1 VWPALIQSVS
11 DGRIGAVIVHLALP
25 FLALAMARSI
35 GVDRRDRLADGA
47 FFPPSRLGSPSAAAG
62 AALLL
67 AVISIAS
74 PILLFPLALVVVVV
88 TLSSPAHWRF
98 SLTIPLPALVLHGSA
113 LAVAWNRW
121 GTAGWFSPLVREDG
135 AALAS
140 APASGWDLLWGVV
153 QHPPLWP
160 DFPGI
165 GTMVLTYGVGV
176 LLVAAALAALASGR
190 SAGAVSAGWGL
201 AVIGLAVA
209 AASARTIAVV
219 SGPDGAAAA
228 NGWGGPG
235 LSLFALGLVVAACA
249 AAPPGW
255 TPGIAWRA
263 RPLRAIG
270 NGLVIGLLAVHVVAT
285 VWPGRTFGGDVHPSP
300 PQVLPRVATL
310 EQVSQPVGRVL
321 VLWQDEDGLIR
332 YSVESQDG
340 PTTLAGR
347 GATEVPS
354 VRAASPEPSVLAPAI
369 AALAGGGDG
378 ATELLIAW
386 GVSTVVVAPGSPAL
400 ESHLQRSPELALI
413 GASDL
418 GRSWRV
424 KTEDG
429 TPVARAWIETALG
442 DRVPLDSTPVGL
454 TASLEAAAA
463 GRIILAVPADRR
475 WTATLDGNP
484 LPVVEAGGRQA
495 FLLKR
500 GGGDLSVVYRD
511 GTYRTWWW
519 AGVVSL
525 VWAAAGAIPLHDRRF
540 RRPAP

>member
-1 VWPALIQSVS
+1 
-11 DGRIGAVIVHLALP
+11 
-25 FLALAMARSI
+25 
-35 GVDRRDRLADGA
+35 
-47 FFPPSRLGSPSAAAG
+47 
-62 AALLL
+62 
-67 AVISIAS
+67 
-74 PILLFPLALVVVVV
+74 
-88 TLSSPAHWRF
+88 
-98 SLTIPLPALVLHGSA
+98 
-113 LAVAWNRW
+113 
-121 GTAGWFSPLVREDG
+121 
-135 AALAS
+135 
-140 APASGWDLLWGVV
+140 
-153 QHPPLWP
+153 
-160 DFPGI
+160 
-165 GTMVLTYGVGV
+165 
-176 LLVAAALAALASGR
+176 
-190 SAGAVSAGWGL
+190 
-201 AVIGLAVA
+201 
-209 AASARTIAVV
+209 
-219 SGPDGAAAA
+219 
-228 NGWGGPG
+228 
-235 LSLFALGLVVAACA
+235 VVAACA

-300 PQVLPRVATL
+300 PQVLPLVATL

-378 ATELLIAW
+378 ATELLIVW

-424 KTEDG
+424 KTEEG

-463 GRIILAVPADRR
+463 GRIILAVPADYR

-484 LPVVEAGGRQA
+484 LPVVDADGRQA